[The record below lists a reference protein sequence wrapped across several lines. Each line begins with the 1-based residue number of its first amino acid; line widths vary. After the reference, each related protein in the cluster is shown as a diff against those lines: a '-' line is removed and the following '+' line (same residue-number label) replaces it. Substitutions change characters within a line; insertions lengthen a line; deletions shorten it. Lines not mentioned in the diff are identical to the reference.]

1 MAKKKNDN
9 DKNDKVEEIVL
20 DDIIDTD
27 ESIDD
32 VVEEVIEEPV
42 VEEHIVD
49 NGKKKVPY
57 MNDKGLI
64 KIRAT
69 RPAYN
74 MIVGQIWERPGHIA
88 DNLVREG
95 VAEYIEF
102 IEV

>member
-1 MAKKKNDN
+1 MANKKNDK
-9 DKNDKVEEIVL
+9 DKNDKVEEVVL

-27 ESIDD
+27 ESIDE
-32 VVEEVIEEPV
+32 VVEEVIEEPIIEEPI
-42 VEEHIVD
+42 VENE
-49 NGKKKVPY
+49 KKKIPY
-57 MNDKGLI
+57 MNDRGLI
-64 KIRAT
+64 KVRAIK
-69 RPAYN
+69 PAYN

>member
-1 MAKKKNDN
+1 MANKKNN
-9 DKNDKVEEIVL
+9 KDKNDMVEEVILNDIV
-20 DDIIDTD
+20 DTD
-27 ESIDD
+27 ESVD
-32 VVEEVIEEPV
+32 EVIEEII
-42 VEEHIVD
+42 EEPIIAD
-49 NGKKKVPY
+49 NKKRVPY

-69 RPAYN
+69 KPAYN

>member
-1 MAKKKNDN
+1 MANKKNNKDKDNIIDEVLPYEWSEVDENVELSDN
-9 DKNDKVEEIVL
+9 DDIVE
-20 DDIIDTD
+20 DI
-27 ESIDD
+27 
-32 VVEEVIEEPV
+32 VIEEP
-42 VEEHIVD
+42 IT
-49 NGKKKVPY
+49 NNKKKVPY